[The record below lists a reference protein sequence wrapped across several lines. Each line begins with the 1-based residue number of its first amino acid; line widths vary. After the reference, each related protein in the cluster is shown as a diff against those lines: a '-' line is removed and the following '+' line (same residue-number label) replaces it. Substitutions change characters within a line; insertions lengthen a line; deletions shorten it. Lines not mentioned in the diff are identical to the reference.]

1 MIVIINSKLFPAQ
14 SDTYVKRKS
23 DRYVSFVQ
31 LWLSVVII
39 LDLFLYDIPAI
50 DKRSTEA

>member
-1 MIVIINSKLFPAQ
+1 MIVIINSKLVPAQ
-14 SDTYVKRKS
+14 SDVKRKS
-23 DRYVSFVQ
+23 DRWVSFVQ

>member
-14 SDTYVKRKS
+14 SDVKRKS

-39 LDLFLYDIPAI
+39 LDFLYDIPAI

>member
-14 SDTYVKRKS
+14 SDVKRKS

-39 LDLFLYDIPAI
+39 LDLFSYDIPAI

>member
-14 SDTYVKRKS
+14 SDVKRKS

-39 LDLFLYDIPAI
+39 LDFLYDIPAI
-50 DKRSTEA
+50 AKRSTEA